1 MSGRRGLNLSAAQI
15 IASVLA
21 TLSAAVAASF
31 LGVAGTLLGAAL
43 GSVVSTMGTEIYKHY
58 LQRSEERLRSA
69 GQVLYH
75 SAARTTGTGN
85 TSAQAGA
92 ASGRHA
98 AYQGSAGQPGV
109 TRQLGNR
116 DGAGQDPANQ
126 ETAVWDRR
134 QYGTPRDSRE
144 TQTIPGSATQWAG
157 AANGGVSNGGSPGG
171 GAANGGS
178 SNGWDGSGNSAG
190 QHAHGSITP
199 EGADG
204 EAAGRG
210 SVWAAITSFFAG
222 LTRRQWLTY
231 GGIAAV
237 FFVVVIAGII
247 VVQLAV
253 GKPLLQNSFSGH
265 TSRHQQQTT
274 HPSSTPSATPTGST
288 PASPTSSASTSGTPT
303 PSSGTPT
310 PSTSVGSTSPS
321 SVPSATPST
330 GSSGAAQSKST
341 TQATPAP

>member
-1 MSGRRGLNLSAAQI
+1 MSGRRGLNLSAAQV

-157 AANGGVSNGGSPGG
+157 AANGG
-171 GAANGGS
+171 AANGGS

-204 EAAGRG
+204 EAAGR
-210 SVWAAITSFFAG
+210 
-222 LTRRQWLTY
+222 
-231 GGIAAV
+231 
-237 FFVVVIAGII
+237 
-247 VVQLAV
+247 
-253 GKPLLQNSFSGH
+253 
-265 TSRHQQQTT
+265 
-274 HPSSTPSATPTGST
+274 
-288 PASPTSSASTSGTPT
+288 
-303 PSSGTPT
+303 
-310 PSTSVGSTSPS
+310 
-321 SVPSATPST
+321 
-330 GSSGAAQSKST
+330 
-341 TQATPAP
+341 

>member
-1 MSGRRGLNLSAAQI
+1 MSGRRGLNLSAAQV

-75 SAARTTGTGN
+75 SAARTGTGN
-85 TSAQAGA
+85 TDAQAGA
-92 ASGRHA
+92 ASGGWHA
-98 AYQGSAGQPGV
+98 AYQGSAGQQGV

-116 DGAGQDPANQ
+116 NVAGQDPANQ
-126 ETAVWDRR
+126 DTAVWDRR

-144 TQTIPGSATQWAG
+144 TQTISGFGTEWAG
-157 AANGGVSNGGSPGG
+157 AANGG
-171 GAANGGS
+171 A

-190 QHAHGSITP
+190 QHANGSITP

-204 EAAGRG
+204 DAGGHG

-222 LTRRQWLTY
+222 LTRPQWLTY
-231 GGIAAV
+231 GGIAAGL
-237 FFVVVIAGII
+237 FIVVIGGI
-247 VVQLAV
+247 VVFQLAV
-253 GKPLLQNSFSGH
+253 GRPPLSSPVGH
-265 TSRHQQQTT
+265 ATRQQQRTT
-274 HPSSTPSATPTGST
+274 HPSSPSATPTGST

-303 PSSGTPT
+303 PASGTPT

-341 TQATPAP
+341 TQTVPAP

>member
-1 MSGRRGLNLSAAQI
+1 MSGRRGLNLSAAQV

-31 LGVAGTLLGAAL
+31 LGVAGTLVGAAV

-75 SAARTTGTGN
+75 SAARTGTGN
-85 TSAQAGA
+85 TGAQAGA
-92 ASGRHA
+92 APGGRQA

-109 TRQLGNR
+109 TRDLGSR
-116 DGAGQDPANQ
+116 DVAGQDPANQ

-134 QYGTPRDSRE
+134 QYGTPRDSHE
-144 TQTIPGSATQWAG
+144 TQMIPGSGTEWAG
-157 AANGGVSNGGSPGG
+157 AANGGVSNDGSRNGR
-171 GAANGGS
+171 AANGGS
-178 SNGWDGSGNSAG
+178 SNGGSANGWDGSVDSAG

-204 EAAGRG
+204 DAAGHG
-210 SVWAAITSFFAG
+210 GVWVAITSFFSG

-231 GGIAAV
+231 GGIAAG
-237 FFVVVIAGII
+237 FFVIVIAGII

-253 GKPLLQNSFSGH
+253 GRPVLGNSFSGH
-265 TSRHQQQTT
+265 TSRPQQQQTT

-288 PASPTSSASTSGTPT
+288 PATPTSSGSPAPGTPTPTSGTP
-303 PSSGTPT
+303 PGYFGTA
-310 PSTSVGSTSPS
+310 STLDRRRHPEPGQRRARVH
-321 SVPSATPST
+321 AHH
-330 GSSGAAQSKST
+330 
-341 TQATPAP
+341 